1 MKLSTPKQA
10 LLSGKKKEKKIRKK
24 NGRNVSLRKFLFQT
38 AALEGGES
46 KQALRNWGW

>member
-24 NGRNVSLRKFLFQT
+24 KNGRNVSLRKFLFQT
-38 AALEGGES
+38 AALEGGEF
-46 KQALRNWGW
+46 KQALRN